1 MVRTITTAT
10 VCMYKA
16 ARTAQCRLFSYSS
29 NRCAGL
35 FCAVRCG
42 AVLRC
47 ATPKTRVCSA
57 LFCSALLYL
66 PRLQPNAVPC
76 TGDSGIPRRACRATQ
91 RAHTVFQVR
100 FRLIRLPVV
109 RKPLSPIAPRHSID
123 NWPSVARP
131 SFRKSFCR
139 ASSPSVRFSSCSTR
153 NATCSTSRGLS
164 VGGPVPGL
172 SDKESQFSET
182 DLKGG
187 FGFSLVCCR
196 R

>member
-1 MVRTITTAT
+1 
-10 VCMYKA
+10 MYKA
-16 ARTAQCRLFSYSS
+16 PCTARCRLLFFSS
-29 NRCAGL
+29 NHCATL
-35 FCAVRCG
+35 FCAVLC
-42 AVLRC
+42 C
-47 ATPKTRVCSA
+47 ASPNTRVCSA
-57 LFCSALLYL
+57 LYL
-66 PRLQPNAVPC
+66 PLLQPKAAPC

-91 RAHTVFQVR
+91 RVHTVFQER

-164 VGGPVPGL
+164 VGGPASGP
-172 SDKESQFSET
+172 SDEESQFSET
-182 DLKGG
+182 DLNGG
-187 FGFSLVCCR
+187 LGFSLVC
-196 R
+196 